1 MLVRL
6 ALLLLGLVASANAL
20 RLPHPLGPSTRVNTA
35 WVSAAG
41 ATIPCSA
48 VLGVGPSNAASVPN
62 VNNPRGVTF
71 SRVKS
76 LRVHTAA
83 AARREKPQ

>member
-1 MLVRL
+1 MLRL

-48 VLGVGPSNAASVPN
+48 VLGVGPSNTASVPN

>member
-1 MLVRL
+1 MSQDNSKIKKKSKKCKKPSKTNGFFYFL
-6 ALLLLGLVASANAL
+6 ANGQ
-20 RLPHPLGPSTRVNTA
+20 R
-35 WVSAAG
+35 
-41 ATIPCSA
+41 IPCSA
-48 VLGVGPSNAASVPN
+48 VLGVGPSNAASVLN

-83 AARREKPQ
+83 AVRREKPQ